1 MPYHLNWR
9 CPIDGKLLGLF
20 IRSTYTCQSTFPPP
34 FHPLKSIRL
43 LLLFILSLSICEGC
57 VSKYVG
63 VQVGVPLV
71 CLTRKSDQCRS
82 SIEYDIVHGVLGVLK
97 YQFEYLLNLYL
108 QLAHLIKRD
117 DGCHK
122 VVSRGW

>member
-43 LLLFILSLSICEGC
+43 LLFILSLSICEGC

-63 VQVGVPLV
+63 
-71 CLTRKSDQCRS
+71 CRS
-82 SIEYDIVHGVLGVLK
+82 WYLWCASLVNRISVGRLLNTILYMVLGVLK